1 MDQFQ
6 PDDEKMNALLAQ
18 SAAMHAHLCP
28 RQVIGVRMGLWAAE
42 LLALELPQTD
52 KRLHVFAE
60 TDGCFVDGLSV
71 ASGCWVGRRTLHVQ
85 DFGKTAAVFV
95 DSQTGQAV
103 RIRPRLTVREDCQP
117 YAPDAPTR
125 WHGYLLA
132 YQVMP
137 VEELLE
143 AEPVALTVSLEAIIS
158 TAGARAVCERCQEE
172 IINEREVVL
181 DGAVLCRACAGETY
195 YRLTGGKPSLLRMPV
210 AEKSVV

>member
-1 MDQFQ
+1 MEEHQ
-6 PDDEKMNALLAQ
+6 PDNPKMNALLEQ
-18 SAAMHAHLCP
+18 SAVMHAHLCP

-42 LLALELPQTD
+42 LLGLELPQTG

-71 ASGCWVGRRTLHVQ
+71 ASGCWVGRRTLHIQ

-103 RIRPRLTVREDCQP
+103 RMRPRLTVREDCQP
-117 YAPDAPTR
+117 YAPTAPSR

-143 AEPVALTVSLEAIIS
+143 ASPVALTVSLVAIIS

-172 IINEREVVL
+172 IINEREIQV
-181 DGAVLCRACAGETY
+181 DGAVLCRACAGEVY
-195 YRLTGGKPSLLRMPV
+195 YQPAAVPESSMV
-210 AEKSVV
+210 